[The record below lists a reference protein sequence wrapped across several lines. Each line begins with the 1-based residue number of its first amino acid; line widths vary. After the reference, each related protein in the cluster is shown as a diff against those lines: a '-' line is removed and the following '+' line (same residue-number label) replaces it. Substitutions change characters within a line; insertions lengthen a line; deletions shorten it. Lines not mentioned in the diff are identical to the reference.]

1 MSKRSKMKIAL
12 VLLSC
17 LVAVSY
23 QQRLSFT
30 PRIGYLPYWYGVLPN
45 GQHVLLDSEVMPSFT
60 SIICV
65 KKRNSESDPAQ
76 SERYSFTFH

>member
-1 MSKRSKMKIAL
+1 MKIAL

-23 QQRLSFT
+23 QQRFAIT

-45 GQHVLLDSEVMPSFT
+45 GQHVLLDSEVMKTKFYY
-60 SIICV
+60 
-65 KKRNSESDPAQ
+65 Q
-76 SERYSFTFH
+76 SLKIYNVCKH